1 VRAGAQPWGARV
13 DALGSFVGSRRGG
26 LSALSLL
33 LSLALVL
40 GVLFAPVAEASAAEE
55 RYGVVTVDLRPEG
68 GEVPTHLC
76 VVSEVGGPRAR
87 THLSELLVEGEG
99 EVSAEGRAWRV
110 SGSAWGGE
118 GTPAAVSCGAEC
130 APQVLLP
137 TRFQRASELFAAC
150 TADALSSED
159 VALAEPRLLVM
170 MLEHLEGSPPTIES
184 VALAGGVV
192 TIGVEANLRRIVVT
206 ARSLGGHY
214 EPQRRSVRAEGGS
227 GDNRLVVLPIAPR
240 CQWTDFVLPNT
251 RLRERDRG
259 RMGLR
264 LLDAAAD
271 VDACLGPLAG
281 DGHLR
286 VRVPRVEPGRS
297 ASIAVAIKAGS
308 ERGAGAGHFGGR
320 WEGPWPAPTQVLRA
334 HQIAFSWRPPECVY
348 PEAVCPRAELEAG
361 ITCVATRAGDTCH
374 YLCPEEVDASDPV
387 ALTPPLAVRLE
398 KEDPR
403 QRWTDILSRVGQT
416 LTSYVTGDT
425 VYVHAD
431 IRDWRRDV
439 PGSRI
444 RHLEILGADGSA
456 RRFPVGGAERIQI
469 PLPGP
474 SCEPLRT
481 KVIGDRYYQEQ
492 LASVRGGEVIL
503 KSPEKQA
510 RIMTFNLLLAQGG
523 MLALIPDAPAV
534 IDDPSYFVV
543 LGQLAA
549 RFRPRRPRF
558 ARLAGEL
565 RLGGTIGQW
574 GYYGTESLEDDPRR
588 ADRKPLWVR
597 FLVEPALI
605 VDIVHPV
612 SMSAGLAI
620 GGAWPLRAG
629 DVADTGRFS
638 PILAPSLDTRLAVR
652 PWLSLVLQ
660 ARAVFGER
668 TLTTVAGPSEG
679 EAVSAT
685 RSALRTYS
693 LAGLYGLLFSF

>member
-1 VRAGAQPWGARV
+1 VR
-13 DALGSFVGSRRGG
+13 
-26 LSALSLL
+26 SALCLL
-33 LSLALVL
+33 VCVAATL
-40 GVLFAPVAEASAAEE
+40 GICAEVAAAEE

-76 VVSEVGGPRAR
+76 VVSEVAGPRAR
-87 THLSELLVEGEG
+87 LRLSELLVAGAGEP
-99 EVSAEGRAWRV
+99 SAEGRTWRV
-110 SGSAWGGE
+110 GTAAWGGTGE
-118 GTPAAVSCGAEC
+118 PEAVSCGAEC

-137 TRFQRASELFAAC
+137 NRFNFNKGASELFAAC
-150 TADALSSED
+150 TVDTLSSED

-170 MLEHLEGSPPTIES
+170 MLEHLEGSPPAIES

-214 EPQRRSVRAEGGS
+214 GPQRRSVRAEGGG
-227 GDNRLVVLPIAPR
+227 GDNKLVVLPLAPR
-240 CQWTDFVLPNT
+240 CQWTDVVLPNT
-251 RLRERDRG
+251 RLRQRDRS
-259 RMGLR
+259 R
-264 LLDAAAD
+264 LGVKILDTAAD
-271 VDACLGPLAG
+271 IDACVGPLQG

-286 VRVPRVEPGRS
+286 VRVPRVEPGRA
-297 ASIAVAIKAGS
+297 ASIAVAIAADPTRGDGS
-308 ERGAGAGHFGGR
+308 GHFGGR
-320 WEGPWPAPTQVLRA
+320 WEGPWPAPTQTLKA

-348 PEAVCPRAELEAG
+348 PEGVCPRAELEAG
-361 ITCVATRAGDTCH
+361 ISCAATRAGDTCH
-374 YLCPEEVDASDPV
+374 YLCPEDVDASDPV
-387 ALTPPLAVRLE
+387 ALTPPLAVRFE
-398 KEDPR
+398 KDDPR

-431 IRDWRRDV
+431 IREWRTDV
-439 PGSRI
+439 PGARI

-456 RRFPVGGAERIQI
+456 RRFPAGGAERIQI

-474 SCEPLRT
+474 SCESLRT
-481 KVIGDRYYQEQ
+481 KVIGDRYYHEE
-492 LASVRGGEVIL
+492 LAQVRGGEVIL
-503 KSPEKQA
+503 QAPERRA
-510 RIMTFNLLLAQGG
+510 RIMTFNLMLAQGG
-523 MLALIPDAPAV
+523 MLALIPDAPAA

-549 RFRPRRPRF
+549 RFRPRKPKY
-558 ARLAGEL
+558 ARYSGEI

-574 GYYGTESLEDDPRR
+574 GYYGIDSLDDDPRR
-588 ADRKPLWVR
+588 TDRKPIWIR
-597 FLVEPALI
+597 FLVEPAVI
-605 VDIVHPV
+605 IDIVHPV
-612 SMSAGLAI
+612 SMSAGLGV

-638 PILAPSLDTRLAVR
+638 PILAPSLDARLAVR

-668 TLTTVAGPSEG
+668 TLTAIGDGSG
-679 EAVSAT
+679 EATMAT

-693 LAGLYGLLFSF
+693 IAGLYGLLFSF